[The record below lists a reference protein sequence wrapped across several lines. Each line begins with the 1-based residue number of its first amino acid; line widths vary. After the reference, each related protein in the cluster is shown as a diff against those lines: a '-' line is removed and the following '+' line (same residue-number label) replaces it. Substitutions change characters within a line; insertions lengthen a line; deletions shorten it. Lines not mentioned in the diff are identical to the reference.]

1 MDVTTEHSVS
11 LGGAALRLLGER
23 AAFWPAEQ
31 ALLIADLHLGK
42 ADVLRRAG
50 ILAPRGSTSA
60 DLDRLR
66 ALVAAQRPKTLWIL
80 GDVLHGPLREAAWLA
95 RWDAFRA
102 AHAALQIKVIAG
114 NHDRALDP
122 ERLGVE
128 RIEGECLLG
137 GLRLSHEP
145 ADDRLPYVCGHLHP
159 CVRIP
164 GVPRRWPAFQLDARG
179 LILPAFSL
187 LTGGSLAALRDG
199 VACYACVGG
208 EVVAL
213 PAGSRARRASGALG
227 RSS

>member
-1 MDVTTEHSVS
+1 MHSQQTVS
-11 LGGAALRLLGER
+11 LGDQRLVLLGER
-23 AAFWPAEQ
+23 AVYWPDQ
-31 ALLIADLHLGK
+31 RALLIADLHLGK

-60 DLDRLR
+60 DLDRLQ
-66 ALVAAQRPKTLWIL
+66 ALIAAHRPKSLWIL

-102 AHAALQIKVIAG
+102 AHAALQIIVIAG

-137 GLRLSHEP
+137 GLRLCHEP
-145 ADDRLPYVCGHLHP
+145 ANVCLPFVCGHLHP

-213 PAGSRARRASGALG
+213 PSGKRSRPARKALG
-227 RSS
+227 RSK